1 MNTGFYNH
9 VRDNLTD
16 IEASGM
22 TKHERLIDS
31 PQGTQIYLQDGTD
44 SINFCAN
51 NYLGLSNNAD
61 IKAAAKQGIDEYGY
75 GLSSVRFICGT
86 QTIHRELER
95 VIADFVKMEDAILFP
110 SCFDANAGLFES
122 LLTAEDAIISDQLNH
137 ASIIDGVRLCKAKRY
152 RYANNDMT
160 ALEEQLK
167 KAKADGARFTLI
179 VTDGVFSMDGIIAN
193 LKGVCDLADKY
204 DALVAVDDSHATG
217 FVGENGRGT
226 PEHCGVEG
234 RIDILTGTLG
244 KALGGAS
251 GGYVAAK
258 APVVELLKQRARP
271 YLFSNAVAPMIA
283 AASIKAL
290 AIVKAASDLREKLDA
305 NKKRFRDGMEKAGF
319 DLIPGH
325 HAIVPV
331 MLYDEKKA
339 AKMASDL
346 MQEGIYVTAFTYPVV
361 PKGTARIRTQLS
373 AAHTYEQIDQ
383 AVAAFTRV
391 RDNMEAST

>member
-1 MNTGFYNH
+1 MTNAFYSQ
-9 VRDNLTD
+9 VEQTLAD

-22 TKHERLIDS
+22 TKRERLIDS
-31 PQGTQIYLQDGTD
+31 PQGAEIHLQDG
-44 SINFCAN
+44 SECINFCAN
-51 NYLGLSNNAD
+51 NYLGLSNNEE
-61 IKAAAKQGIDEYGY
+61 IKQAAKDGIDHYGY

-86 QTIHRELER
+86 QTIHRELELA
-95 VIADFVKMEDAILFP
+95 IASFLKMEDTILFP

-137 ASIIDGVRLCKAKRY
+137 ASIIDGIRLCKAKRY
-152 RYANNDMT
+152 RYANNDMA
-160 ALEEQLK
+160 ALEEELK
-167 KAKADGARFTLI
+167 KAKADGARHTLV

-193 LKGVCDLADKY
+193 LKGVCDLAEQY
-204 DALVAVDDSHATG
+204 GALVAVDDSHATG
-217 FVGENGRGT
+217 FVGKHGRGT
-226 PEHCGVEG
+226 PEFCDVEG

-251 GGYVAAK
+251 GGYIAAK

-283 AASIKAL
+283 AASLKSL
-290 AIVKAASDLREKLDA
+290 EIVKAADDLREKLEQ
-305 NKKRFRDGMEKAGF
+305 NKHQFREGMEAAGF

-331 MLYDEKKA
+331 MFYDEKKA
-339 AKMASDL
+339 AAMASEL
-346 MQEGIYVTAFTYPVV
+346 MKDGVYVTAFTYPVV

-373 AAHTYEQIDQ
+373 AAHTPEQIEKTIQ
-383 AVAAFTRV
+383 AFQAARE
-391 RDNMEAST
+391 RLGY